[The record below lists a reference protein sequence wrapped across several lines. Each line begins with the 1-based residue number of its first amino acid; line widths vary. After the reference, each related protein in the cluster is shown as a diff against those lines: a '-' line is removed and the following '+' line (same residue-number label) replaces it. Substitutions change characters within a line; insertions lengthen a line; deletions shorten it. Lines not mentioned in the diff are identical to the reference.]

1 MTKYKGYT
9 FEYHYKFKKE
19 FNKILTKHNC
29 PTLKSDFKLLYDVLI
44 QHLSESDK
52 FPPHICMNISGLE
65 SYVTIPSFIIKK
77 FRCEGINRG
86 VNSSFRI
93 TFLFDKDEERFIL
106 VEIFNKNKKSIPNKK
121 RINELFVNEIDIYDE
136 LYSGEEEYLNDA

>member
-1 MTKYKGYT
+1 M
-9 FEYHYKFKKE
+9 H
-19 FNKILTKHNC
+19 
-29 PTLKSDFKLLYDVLI
+29 
-44 QHLSESDK
+44 
-52 FPPHICMNISGLE
+52 ISGLE

-86 VNSSFRI
+86 VNSGFRI